1 MSSNDLSQVRDY
13 INTRMSVVEPTYQE
27 WKGSL
32 EDIGNIPKTLLDR
45 SYHITLNPTTST
57 EQSDNFIQETQN
69 VFISVFKQGFTSSIE
84 ARDELMQIAN
94 CIRLDIINFKNV
106 EDYKA
111 ANDGNIEKVVS
122 IGVTPNDIDATNDN
136 IIKAT
141 IEIDVVL
148 FIATT

>member
-122 IGVTPNDIDATNDN
+122 IGITPNDIDATNDN

>member
-94 CIRLDIINFKNV
+94 CIRLDIINFRNV

-122 IGVTPNDIDATNDN
+122 IGITPNDIDATNDN